1 MQGELLFPCSFRGVK
16 PITDICGV
24 SRYSF
29 CVSCSLGHGKIK
41 ITKKMMAKAT
51 YYYFPMRWSFMFIFA
66 DGENS
71 LVPCG
76 IMCSVNPMSNAQRL
90 ALWNEKKKLRRGI
103 EVDLNL
109 IYPRKI

>member
-1 MQGELLFPCSFRGVK
+1 
-16 PITDICGV
+16 
-24 SRYSF
+24 
-29 CVSCSLGHGKIK
+29 
-41 ITKKMMAKAT
+41 
-51 YYYFPMRWSFMFIFA
+51 MFIFA